1 MLLLKKIAFVLMCLL
16 GSAVNVHAKA
26 VLPDNVQHFAIGSCA
41 KERLPQPIWDTVLKQ
56 EPQFF
61 VFLGDNVYADY
72 WAPEG
77 KTLDSHPVSTIERFE
92 EAYRDLASK
101 PGFTALRSKMPVIGI
116 WDDHD
121 YGANDAGRH
130 YPMKWQSQSHF
141 FDFFGFAKDDPI
153 RKQSGIYHSFIN
165 GDVGQRVQFIML
177 DTRFHRDD
185 LVRNPEGQP
194 EGKGP
199 YIQDHNEGKSI
210 LGFDQWNWLEQQ
222 LLQPADIRFIASSIQ
237 VVAYEHSWE
246 TWGNFPAER
255 QKLYDLIEKTNAK
268 GVVFLSGD
276 RHLTEVSVDTGQ
288 LGSRVPYPMWDLTVS
303 GMTDDI
309 REVNE
314 VNNFRQGAVYRGSHF
329 ATVSIHWQENDAE
342 IRFKALDLNGDLINA
357 QTIPLSLLR

>member
-1 MLLLKKIAFVLMCLL
+1 MLLLKKIACVLLCLL
-16 GSAVNVHAKA
+16 SCAVIAHAKV
-26 VLPDNVQHFAIGSCA
+26 VLPENVQHFAIGSCA
-41 KERLPQPIWDTVLKQ
+41 KERLPQPIWETVLEQ

-61 VFLGDNVYADY
+61 VFLVDNMYADY
-72 WAPEG
+72 WAPSG
-77 KTLDSHPVSTIERFE
+77 KNTGSYPVTSNERFV
-92 EAYRDLASK
+92 EAYDTLASK
-101 PGFTALRSKMPVIGI
+101 PGFAKLRAQMPVIGI

-121 YGANDAGRH
+121 YGANDAGKH

-153 RKQSGIYHSFIN
+153 RKQSGIYHSFTTGIE
-165 GDVGQRVQFIML
+165 GRRVQFIML

-185 LVRNPEGQP
+185 LVRNPKGKP

-199 YIQDHNEGKSI
+199 YIQDFNEGKSI
-210 LGFDQWNWLEQQ
+210 LGFEQWQWLEQQ
-222 LLQPADIRFIASSIQ
+222 LMQPADIRFIASSIQ

-246 TWGNFPAER
+246 TWGNFPAQR
-255 QKLYDLIEKTNAK
+255 QKLYDLIEKTEAK

-288 LGSRVPYPMWDLTVS
+288 LGANVPYPMWDLTAS

-309 REVNE
+309 KEVNE
-314 VNNFRQGAVYRGSHF
+314 VNNFRQGPVYRGSHF
-329 ATVSIHWQENDAE
+329 ATVTINWQNNDAQ
-342 IRFKALDLNGDLINA
+342 IIFKALNESGGLINE